1 MPDLEKKKWL
11 SRFFGQLRKKN
22 RAQGI
27 NWETAQ
33 HASQKKKNST
43 NPIYPHL
50 PPTQP
55 TTHSK
60 TSFLKK
66 IQTYPETSQIIS
78 LSLLVSFK
86 RDKNIGNFLVGSA
99 LLKSRQPTPGTF
111 KCTCS
116 RCKTCPFIHNA
127 TKISEPKQSSIKDR
141 FTCRSTNYVYCIIFT
156 LCRKPA

>member
-1 MPDLEKKKWL
+1 MPDLEKKMAIPIFWPAQEKTV
-11 SRFFGQLRKKN
+11 RKGLIEKQRN
-22 RAQGI
+22 
-27 NWETAQ
+27 
-33 HASQKKKNST
+33 
-43 NPIYPHL
+43 
-50 PPTQP
+50 
-55 TTHSK
+55 THHRK
-60 TSFLKK
+60 RRTVRTPFTLTYHPYNLTLKDIILKKK
-66 IQTYPETSQIIS
+66 IQTYPETSQIFS

-99 LLKSRQPTPGTF
+99 LKADNQPGTF

-127 TKISEPKQSSIKDR
+127 TKISGPKQSSIKDR